1 MTEPRPQRPPTQ
13 RPPTLRDVARLA
25 EVDSSVVS
33 RVLRG
38 ASGAN
43 VRPETR
49 ERIEQVARDLGY
61 SPNPLARGL
70 RTQRTNCL
78 ALVVPQLDNPVFQ
91 QIAQGAERAA
101 AARGFALVIYHVRD
115 AAQER
120 ERLEHL
126 VRSIRVDGVVIATL
140 MMAGDAHQFFA
151 PPFFERLGL
160 PCVLVNREAPGVPN
174 FVSADDEAGA
184 HLATTHLLRLGHR
197 RIAHIAGP
205 HGRYNAI
212 RRREGYERAL
222 REAGVEP
229 EARLV
234 VPADY
239 SFEGGRNA
247 MATLLN
253 AGMTAVFATTLLSG
267 VGALRTLADAGRRV
281 PDDVSVIALH
291 DAPLAEM
298 VTPTLTTVR
307 FPTEEMGAD
316 AVDAVIDQ
324 IDGPNDGQPRRVERR
339 LAPEGLIERGS
350 CAPHT
355 GGP

>member
-101 AARGFALVIYHVRD
+101 AARGFALVTYHVRD

-140 MMAGDAHQFFA
+140 MMAGDAHQFF
-151 PPFFERLGL
+151 ERLGL

-174 FVSADDEAGA
+174 FVSVDDEAGA

-222 REAGVEP
+222 REAGIEP
-229 EARLV
+229 ETRLV
-234 VPADY
+234 AAAEY
-239 SFEGGRNA
+239 SFEGGRDA

-253 AGMTAVFATTLLSG
+253 ADMTAIFATTLLSG
-267 VGALRTLADAGRRV
+267 IGALRTLDVAGRRV

-298 VTPTLTTVR
+298 VTPPLTTVR
-307 FPTEEMGAD
+307 FPTEDMGAE
-316 AVDAVIDQ
+316 AVDAVIDH
-324 IDGPNDGQPRRVERR
+324 IDGLQRHLERR
-339 LAPEGLIERGS
+339 LPPTGLVERGS
-350 CAPHT
+350 CAPSR
-355 GGP
+355 G

>member
-70 RTQRTNCL
+70 RTQRTDCL

-101 AARGFALVIYHVRD
+101 AARGFALVTYHVRD

-140 MMAGDAHQFFA
+140 MMAGDAHQFF
-151 PPFFERLGL
+151 ERLGL

-184 HLATTHLLRLGHR
+184 HLATAHLLRLGHR

-222 REAGVEP
+222 REAGVAP

-234 VPADY
+234 VPAEY
-239 SFEGGRNA
+239 SFEGGRVA

-267 VGALRTLADAGRRV
+267 IGALRTLADAGRRV
-281 PDDVSVIALH
+281 PEDVSVIALH
-291 DAPLAEM
+291 DAPVAEM
-298 VTPTLTTVR
+298 VTPPLTTVR
-307 FPTEEMGAD
+307 FPTEAMGAD

-324 IDGPNDGQPRRVERR
+324 IVGQIEGQIDGQPRRLERR

-350 CAPHT
+350 CAPPR
-355 GGP
+355 G